1 MKPQFRTSTCSGHH
15 TRRQRMAGREL
26 AWKAVTYTAV
36 FAAGTVAVQQGLIR
50 VDVKEKGED
59 ASRA

>member
-1 MKPQFRTSTCSGHH
+1 
-15 TRRQRMAGREL
+15 MAGREL